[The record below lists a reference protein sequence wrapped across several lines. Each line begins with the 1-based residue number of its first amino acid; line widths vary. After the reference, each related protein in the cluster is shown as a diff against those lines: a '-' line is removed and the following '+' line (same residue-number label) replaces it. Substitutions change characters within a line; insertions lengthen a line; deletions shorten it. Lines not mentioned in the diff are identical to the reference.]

1 MHRCCAVN
9 RVAGDAVRRFGNFLY
24 YSTFSDM
31 ENTQENPAGQP
42 ADETGRDTQA
52 AQPVE
57 ASDAAQAPAADAA
70 LAEAQAKIVEL
81 QEGFL
86 RAKAETDNVRRRA
99 AEDVSKA
106 HKFAIEGFAE
116 HLLPVI
122 DSLEAAV
129 GDTSDD
135 IAKVREGVELTLR
148 QLLSALEKGRV
159 TAIDPAGAKFDPH
172 QHQAISMVPAEQ
184 EPNTVVNVLQKGY
197 MIADR
202 VLRPA
207 LVTVAQPK

>member
-1 MHRCCAVN
+1 
-9 RVAGDAVRRFGNFLY
+9 
-24 YSTFSDM
+24 M

-42 ADETGRDTQA
+42 ADESGRDAQA
-52 AQPVE
+52 AQPQAAE
-57 ASDAAQAPAADAA
+57 AAPAQPAGEAEAA
-70 LAEAQAKIVEL
+70 LAEAQAKIAEL
-81 QEGFL
+81 QESFL
-86 RAKAETDNVRRRA
+86 RAKAETENVRRRGQ
-99 AEDVSKA
+99 EDVAKA
-106 HKFAIEGFAE
+106 HKFAIESFAE

-129 GDTSDD
+129 GDKSED

-148 QLLSALEKGRV
+148 QLQSALEKGRV
-159 TAIDPAGAKFDPH
+159 SVIDPAGAKFDPH

-184 EPNTVVNVLQKGY
+184 EPNTVVTVLQKGY

-207 LVTVAQPK
+207 LVTVSQPK